1 MVVKLFGERT
11 QYCLYVGDDP
21 LSVCSRGQ
29 SYSMCYLHL
38 TVSERVVC
46 QDLKASLTL
55 SSSPHSH
62 LHTPLK
68 TSHLPKN
75 DISSSPAGT
84 ISCQDE
90 IQVCSR
96 AITVSQHTYGSIRQ
110 QQAPGVISLWSC
122 NDILEKWK
130 QDSLNVSVL
139 SSADDLTL
147 HAAVM

>member
-1 MVVKLFGERT
+1 M
-11 QYCLYVGDDP
+11 YCLY
-21 LSVCSRGQ
+21 LSVQQRAVLLHVSD
-29 SYSMCYLHL
+29 LHL

-46 QDLKASLTL
+46 QNLKASLTL

-75 DISSSPAGT
+75 DIYSSPAGT

-96 AITVSQHTYGSIRQ
+96 AITVSQLTYGSIRQ
-110 QQAPGVISLWSC
+110 QQAPRVISLCSC
-122 NDILEKWK
+122 NDIL
-130 QDSLNVSVL
+130 
-139 SSADDLTL
+139 
-147 HAAVM
+147 